1 MDGESMAG
9 HDQTK
14 FLSRGHGVRCVC
26 PRILQHRAAG
36 TGGSYKT
43 SESDGVGSRS
53 RDGSIMGGALLN
65 ALGFQ
70 IGGDAVQD
78 GQQLVARS
86 GAVEQGKGK
95 VAGHGRML
103 VWFERGGRWSEVC
116 HHFVDLQSV
125 NGRIIPAA
133 TVGGLFA
140 ATVTEHGN
148 QVLIG
153 TTEAC
158 QAACL
163 IVQTLIVL
171 NPEGHVPGLPVCPSV
186 ESGVGGGHVGSFELK
201 SV

>member
-1 MDGESMAG
+1 MVMSRC
-9 HDQTK
+9 
-14 FLSRGHGVRCVC
+14 LSVDLS
-26 PRILQHRAAG
+26 ILQHRAAG

-43 SESDGVGSRS
+43 SESDGVGGRS
-53 RDGSIMGGALLN
+53 RDGSIMRGAFFD
-65 ALGFQ
+65 ALSFQ
-70 IGGDAVQD
+70 IGGDRFQD
-78 GQQLVARS
+78 GQQLVASS
-86 GAVEQGKGK
+86 GAVEQGEGE

-116 HHFVDLQSV
+116 HHLIDLQSV
-125 NGRIIPAA
+125 DCGVVPAA

-140 ATVTEHGN
+140 ATVAETGN
-148 QVLIG
+148 QILIG
-153 TTEAC
+153 PSEAC

-186 ESGVGGGHVGSFELK
+186 ESGVGHVGSFELK

>member
-1 MDGESMAG
+1 MAG

-36 TGGSYKT
+36 SGVSHKT
-43 SESDGVGSRS
+43 SEGDGVSGRS
-53 RDGSIMGGALLN
+53 RDGSIVGSTVSDVLSGHILYD
-65 ALGFQ
+65 G
-70 IGGDAVQD
+70 VQD
-78 GQQLVARS
+78 GQQLVAS
-86 GAVEQGKGK
+86 GGTVEQGEGK

-116 HHFVDLQSV
+116 HHFVDLHAV
-125 NGRIIPAA
+125 DCGVVPAA

-140 ATVTEHGN
+140 AAVTEHGN

-153 TTEAC
+153 PTEAC

-171 NPEGHVPGLPVCPSV
+171 NPEGHVPGLPVCPTV
-186 ESGVGGGHVGSFELK
+186 VRGVGHEVVSN
-201 SV
+201 